1 MALTVVILAAG
12 QGSRICSEKSKVL
25 QNLAGKTLIRHVVE
39 TVESLKAKNII
50 IVQGYLGRQV
60 QKELSD
66 KKVSWIYQFDR
77 LGTGHA
83 VLQALSEIS
92 KEDKVLILYGDV
104 PLISYDTLSHFIE
117 FIDES
122 SEQDLR
128 CTGRRIQ
135 CLES

>member
-66 KKVSWIYQFDR
+66 KKEHKKSTYRRQMVS
-77 LGTGHA
+77 T
-83 VLQALSEIS
+83 E
-92 KEDKVLILYGDV
+92 
-104 PLISYDTLSHFIE
+104 
-117 FIDES
+117 
-122 SEQDLR
+122 
-128 CTGRRIQ
+128 RIQ
-135 CLES
+135 KTMILACVHLYRRF